1 MKSRPIWPKK
11 IDAVAV
17 LTINDAPYNRM
28 SLDFMDNL
36 EKVVDELS
44 SDSSI
49 RSVVLTASGLDNFS
63 VGMNLKQL
71 PEGIE
76 RKGSREALFDQRL
89 SVIEKIENMNKPWVA
104 TLFGY
109 CLGGGLEIPLGCHF
123 RLASSEG
130 AQIGLPEL
138 DLGAVPAWGGSA
150 RLAKCVGEHHAM
162 DMILRSKK
170 ISGKT
175 ALEIGLV
182 HEVWPLNELKE
193 AALRLANE
201 LAAQPAHAVASMMR
215 VLVNSSERSLKDL
228 IGEERKAVKDN
239 SGTKDSLEGMN
250 AFLEKRKPIFNQD

>member
-1 MKSRPIWPKK
+1 MSEILLYETKE
-11 IDAVAV
+11 AVAI

-28 SLDFMDNL
+28 SLDFMDQL
-36 EKVVDELS
+36 EDMVNKISV
-44 SDSSI
+44 DSSI
-49 RSVVLTASGLDNFS
+49 RAVVLTASGLDNFS

-71 PEGIE
+71 PEGVE
-76 RKGSREALFDQRL
+76 RKGSRDALFDQRL
-89 SVIEKIENMNKPWVA
+89 SVIGKIENMNKPWIV

-123 RLASSEG
+123 RLAASED

-170 ISGKT
+170 ISGKR

-182 HEVWPLNELKE
+182 HEVWPLENLKD
-193 AALRLANE
+193 AAIQLAKELAN
-201 LAAQPAHAVASMMR
+201 QPAKAVESMMK
-215 VLVNSSERSLKDL
+215 VLVNSSDRSLKEL
-228 IGEERKAVKDN
+228 IEEERQAVKDN
-239 SGTKDSLEGMN
+239 SGTKDSLEGMT

>member
-1 MKSRPIWPKK
+1 MSEILLYETKE
-11 IDAVAV
+11 AVAI

-28 SLDFMDNL
+28 SLDFMDQL
-36 EKVVDELS
+36 EDMVNKISVDT
-44 SDSSI
+44 SI
-49 RSVVLTASGLDNFS
+49 RAVVLTASGLDNFS

-76 RKGSREALFDQRL
+76 RKGSRDALFDQRL
-89 SVIEKIENMNKPWVA
+89 SVIEKIENMNKPWIV

-123 RLASSEG
+123 RLAASED

-170 ISGKT
+170 ISGKR

-182 HEVWPLNELKE
+182 HEVWPLENLKD
-193 AALRLANE
+193 AAIQLAKELAN
-201 LAAQPAHAVASMMR
+201 QPAKAVESMMK
-215 VLVNSSERSLKDL
+215 VLVNSSDRSLKEL
-228 IGEERKAVKDN
+228 IEEEQQAVKDN
-239 SGTKDSLEGMN
+239 SGTKDSLEGMT
-250 AFLEKRKPIFNQD
+250 AFLEKRKPIFNQE

>member
-1 MKSRPIWPKK
+1 MSEILLYETKE
-11 IDAVAV
+11 AVAI

-28 SLDFMDNL
+28 SLDFMDQL
-36 EKVVDELS
+36 ENMVNKISV
-44 SDSSI
+44 DSSI
-49 RSVVLTASGLDNFS
+49 RAVVLTASGLDNFS

-71 PEGIE
+71 SEGVE
-76 RKGSREALFDQRL
+76 RKGSRDALFDQRL
-89 SVIEKIENMNKPWVA
+89 SVIEKIENMNKPWIV

-123 RLASSEG
+123 RLAASED

-170 ISGKT
+170 ISGKR

-182 HEVWPLNELKE
+182 HEVWPLENLKD
-193 AALRLANE
+193 AAIQLAKELAN
-201 LAAQPAHAVASMMR
+201 QPAKAVESMMK
-215 VLVNSSERSLKDL
+215 VLVNSSDRSLKEL
-228 IGEERKAVKDN
+228 IEEERQAVKDN
-239 SGTKDSLEGMN
+239 SGTKDSLEGMT

>member
-1 MKSRPIWPKK
+1 MSEILLYETN
-11 IDAVAV
+11 DAVAI

-28 SLDFMDNL
+28 SLDFMDQL
-36 EKVVDELS
+36 EDMVNKISVDT
-44 SDSSI
+44 SI
-49 RSVVLTASGLDNFS
+49 RAVVLTASGLDNFS

-76 RKGSREALFDQRL
+76 RKGSRDALFDQRL
-89 SVIEKIENMNKPWVA
+89 SVIEKIENMNKPWIV

-123 RLASSEG
+123 RLAASED

-170 ISGKT
+170 ISGKR

-182 HEVWPLNELKE
+182 HEVWPLENLKD
-193 AALRLANE
+193 AAIQLAKELAN
-201 LAAQPAHAVASMMR
+201 QPAKAVESMMK
-215 VLVNSSERSLKDL
+215 VLVNSSDRSLKEL
-228 IGEERKAVKDN
+228 IEEERQAVKDN
-239 SGTKDSLEGMN
+239 SGTKDSLEGMT